1 MDIRPAATLVLVRDT
16 AEGLEVLLLQR
27 TCDAVFMPGY
37 FVFPG
42 GRVEENETHGQ
53 DHIIGPGDAEIS
65 QTMSVDEGG
74 ADYMLAA
81 VRECFE
87 ESGVLVAVDK
97 QGNPI
102 SGDHPAHADRRS
114 VFDGDLSLAS
124 LCKKHGLAL
133 PLDRLAYLGHWITP
147 PGPPRRFDTRFFVTP
162 APEGQLAGHDGIET
176 IDHVWIRPEQALE
189 DHRNGQ
195 RLLGLPTIRTLRVL
209 NGFETTD
216 ALMRYAHANPPEPYP
231 NQPWPALPA
240 PASPAYPF

>member
-16 AEGLEVLLLQR
+16 SDGLEVLLLQR
-27 TCDAVFMPGY
+27 TWDAVFMPGY

-42 GRVEENETHGQ
+42 GRVEEDETHGQ
-53 DHIIGPGDAEIS
+53 EHVIGAGDAEIS
-65 QTMSVDEGG
+65 QIMSVDEGG

-102 SGDHPAHADRRS
+102 SGDHPVHADRKS
-114 VFDGDLSLAS
+114 VFDGELSLAN
-124 LCKKHGLAL
+124 LCEKYGLAI

-162 APEGQLAGHDGIET
+162 APEGQLAGHDGWKRLIMSGFARS
-176 IDHVWIRPEQALE
+176 RP
-189 DHRNGQ
+189 
-195 RLLGLPTIRTLRVL
+195 LRII
-209 NGFETTD
+209 G
-216 ALMRYAHANPPEPYP
+216 M
-231 NQPWPALPA
+231 
-240 PASPAYPF
+240 ASGCWGCRRSGRCGCSVISTPLRR

>member
-27 TCDAVFMPGY
+27 TWDAVFMPGY

-147 PGPPRRFDTRFFVTP
+147 PGPPRRTTARSACRP
-162 APEGQLAGHDGIET
+162 LA
-176 IDHVWIRPEQALE
+176 
-189 DHRNGQ
+189 
-195 RLLGLPTIRTLRVL
+195 
-209 NGFETTD
+209 
-216 ALMRYAHANPPEPYP
+216 
-231 NQPWPALPA
+231 
-240 PASPAYPF
+240 